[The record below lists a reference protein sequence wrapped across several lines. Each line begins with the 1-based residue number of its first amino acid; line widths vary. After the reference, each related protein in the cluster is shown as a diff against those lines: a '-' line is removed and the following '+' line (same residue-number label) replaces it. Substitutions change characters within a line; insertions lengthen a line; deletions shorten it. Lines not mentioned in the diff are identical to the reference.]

1 MLLEPGQYQFIGKAR
16 AEGGGV
22 GLRASYRGGGRT
34 INGAPEWTNLTYD
47 FSMTAAEYIELV
59 AEFRGSKGS
68 ARFDEDSFRLIRKSK
83 AE

>member
-1 MLLEPGQYQFIGKAR
+1 
-16 AEGGGV
+16 
-22 GLRASYRGGGRT
+22 
-34 INGAPEWTNLTYD
+34 
-47 FSMTAAEYIELV
+47 MTAAEYIELV